1 MTHRLLGSWFSDPH
15 NGINHSVFSD
25 FYMQIQV
32 YANHTGGNQNH
43 KHDTIIDWQIAAI
56 YTKFETGTFRALM
69 PIISFQ
75 NYTFKCHCVCTRGE
89 AREGVCQCVHVRL
102 RVSLRV
108 NEYVYLHVYVC
119 LSLSRAHVCEGV
131 WVCVYAFIYSI
142 HYWSTIRSWSHMT
155 PNIKLAYPCN
165 CSRASHVCVS
175 SLGRAPCALSTL

>member
-75 NYTFKCHCVCTRGE
+75 NYTLKCHCVYKRGGKRRRVPMCARAFACEFACERVRIFTR
-89 AREGVCQCVHVRL
+89 
-102 RVSLRV
+102 
-108 NEYVYLHVYVC
+108 
-119 LSLSRAHVCEGV
+119 
-131 WVCVYAFIYSI
+131 
-142 HYWSTIRSWSHMT
+142 
-155 PNIKLAYPCN
+155 
-165 CSRASHVCVS
+165 VCVS
-175 SLGRAPCALSTL
+175 LSLARACVWGCVGVRVCIYIFHPLLINY